1 MRRKKGAWNGGSR
14 VVDRRK
20 LSSRLSALEGYLAE
34 LRSFRD
40 VSREQFIREP
50 ALHHL
55 AERYLH
61 LACEAVLDIAQ
72 HVIADKGFAQA
83 TSYRNSVEVLEE
95 EGIIDQDLSERLQR
109 WMGFR
114 NILVHLYLE
123 IDHGRVYDAIQ
134 EDLGDL
140 EAFAASMARFL
151 Q

>member
-1 MRRKKGAWNGGSR
+1 
-14 VVDRRK
+14 
-20 LSSRLSALEGYLAE
+20 LESYLTE
-34 LRSFRD
+34 LRAFQAYPRA
-40 VSREQFIREP
+40 QFIQQP

-72 HVIADKGFAQA
+72 HVIADQGYTQA
-83 TSYRNSVEVLEE
+83 TSYRNAVEVLEDE
-95 EGIIDQDLSERLQR
+95 DMIDGDLAERLKR

-114 NILVHLYLE
+114 NILVHLYLA

-140 EAFAASMARFL
+140 EEFAGHMARL
-151 Q
+151 L

>member
-1 MRRKKGAWNGGSR
+1 MES
-14 VVDRRK
+14 
-20 LSSRLSALEGYLAE
+20 YLAE
-34 LRSFRD
+34 LRSFRE
-40 VSREQFIREP
+40 VSREQFTAEP

-72 HVIADKGFAQA
+72 HVIADQGYPQA
-83 TSYRNSVEVLEE
+83 SSYRNAIEVLEE
-95 EGIIDQDLSERLQR
+95 EGLIDEDLSGRLQR

-123 IDHGRVYDAIQ
+123 IDHSRVYDAIR

-140 EAFAASMARFL
+140 EGFAARMARFL
-151 Q
+151 